1 MCETFERLYKIVLD
15 RLEKRPVGSYTV
27 ELASKGRGY
36 VARKLGEEAVEV
48 VVASLYE
55 DRKRL
60 VEELAD
66 LVYHMMVLMAVNNVS
81 LEDVCAELEKRMKK

>member
-1 MCETFERLYKIVLD
+1 MCETFEKLYKIVVD
-15 RLEKRPVGSYTV
+15 RLEKKPEGSYTA

-36 VARKLGEEAVEV
+36 VARKFGEEAVEV
-48 VVASLYE
+48 IVASLYE

-60 VEELAD
+60 IEELAD

-81 LEDVCAELEKRMKK
+81 LDDVCTELEKRMKK